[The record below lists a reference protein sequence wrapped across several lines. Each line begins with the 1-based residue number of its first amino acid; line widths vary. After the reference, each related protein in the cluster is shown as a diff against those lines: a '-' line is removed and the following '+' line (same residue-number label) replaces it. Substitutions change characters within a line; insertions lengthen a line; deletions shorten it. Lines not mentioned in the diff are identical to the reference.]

1 MSYAARLRLRRAVHG
16 TGDVLPGDFVRL
28 VSGSGLGV
36 VNSID
41 GDHAV
46 VSDLRR
52 PGHREILPACILM
65 RVVLP

>member
-1 MSYAARLRLRRAVHG
+1 MGYAARIRLHMAAHG
-16 TGDVLPGDFVRL
+16 AGDVLPGDFVRL

-36 VNSID
+36 VNSIE

-52 PGHREILPACILM
+52 PGHREILPARILM